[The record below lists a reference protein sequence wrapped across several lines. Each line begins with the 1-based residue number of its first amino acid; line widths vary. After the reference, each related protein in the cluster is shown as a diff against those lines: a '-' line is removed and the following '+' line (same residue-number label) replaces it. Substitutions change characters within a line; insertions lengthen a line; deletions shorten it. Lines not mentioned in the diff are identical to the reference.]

1 MGLLECKK
9 MSSRTKPLDM
19 FVVEVGGLE
28 VTVNLMHRGSLSK
41 GTQPRFEV
49 EAGVDWDGDEVPLCA
64 EDRLSAVQW
73 VLSVYK
79 GDCYDE

>member
-1 MGLLECKK
+1 
-9 MSSRTKPLDM
+9 MSSRTKVLDM

-64 EDRLSAVQW
+64 EDRLSAVHW

-79 GDCYDE
+79 EDCYDV

>member
-49 EAGVDWDGDEVPLCA
+49 EAGVDWDGDEVPLCD
-64 EDRLSAVQW
+64 EDRASAVAW
-73 VLSVYK
+73 VSDTYPDEVYT
-79 GDCYDE
+79 